1 MIKREHYL
9 RQIRPFY
16 ESNLIKIITGIR
28 RCGKSVIMDQI
39 ENELRQDGKKTLKL
53 NFEDRA
59 VSASINTVD
68 ALIDYVTQHLGKQK
82 LYVFLDEV
90 QTIEHWNV
98 ACRTLRLKNVS
109 LFITGSNSKLLS
121 KEFTKELSGRYVAFR
136 VRPFVFAEIQQY
148 AKELKQNY
156 SIADYLVF
164 GGFPQSIE
172 FPTKEARL
180 RYLNDLDDTIVIND
194 MRKTFNC
201 LAIKTPYFGDRR
213 KKVLDDL
220 ALIVGAK
227 YITGDIY
234 NNLQEVTL
242 DDLGHC
248 DKVKADKDFTTIIGA
263 KGDKEKIKDRV
274 QELRSDIKDVK
285 KEFDLVVING
295 RLAQLN
301 GGVALIKVGAPTE
314 LEMREKKLRMEDA
327 LNATMAAIDEGIVIG
342 GGVAILRAQKELN
355 KFIEENLTGDEKM
368 GALILSKSLET
379 PIRQIAKNAGVDDGV
394 VVKEILSNDDLN
406 YGYDALND
414 EYCDMF
420 EKGIIDPVKVT
431 RTALESAGSVAST
444 LLTTECVV
452 VQDKDK
458 IESERMSPKE

>member
-16 ESNLIKIITGIR
+16 ESNLIKIITGVR

-39 ENELRQDGKKTLKL
+39 ANELRQDGKKTLKL

-68 ALIDYVTQHLGKQK
+68 ALIDYVTQHLGKEK

-194 MRKTFNC
+194 ILNRYKIRKDHLF
-201 LAIKTPYFGDRR
+201 RR
-213 KKVLDDL
+213 LVNYVMISNARVFSANSVQKVLKGQGIDCSL
-220 ALIVGAK
+220 NTIVK
-227 YITGDIY
+227 YLSY
-234 NNLQEVTL
+234 LEE
-242 DDLGHC
+242 
-248 DKVKADKDFTTIIGA
+248 AY
-263 KGDKEKIKDRV
+263 
-274 QELRSDIKDVK
+274 
-285 KEFDLVVING
+285 VI
-295 RLAQLN
+295 
-301 GGVALIKVGAPTE
+301 
-314 LEMREKKLRMEDA
+314 
-327 LNATMAAIDEGIVIG
+327 
-342 GGVAILRAQKELN
+342 
-355 KFIEENLTGDEKM
+355 
-368 GALILSKSLET
+368 S
-379 PIRQIAKNAGVDDGV
+379 PIRQYSPKAKRELKYYQKLYIEDVSFNSIRQTDGHWDITHNLENVVFNELLYRGFSLFAYKVDSQEIDFLAEKNNRQYLIQVAYSIAEESTYKREFALFNKLDQSRE
-394 VVKEILSNDDLN
+394 KIIITNDDFDFSTSTVRHIKLKDFLLN
-406 YGYDALND
+406 
-414 EYCDMF
+414 E
-420 EKGIIDPVKVT
+420 
-431 RTALESAGSVAST
+431 T
-444 LLTTECVV
+444 L
-452 VQDKDK
+452 
-458 IESERMSPKE
+458 